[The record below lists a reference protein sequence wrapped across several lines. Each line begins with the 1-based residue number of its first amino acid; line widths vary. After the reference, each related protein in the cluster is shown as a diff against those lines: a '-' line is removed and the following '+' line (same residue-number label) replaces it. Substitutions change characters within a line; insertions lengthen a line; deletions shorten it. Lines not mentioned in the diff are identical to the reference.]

1 MERERAIHVVEKEI
15 NRLES
20 SAKMGGF
27 FANDHLE
34 TDLAM
39 REMLAAY
46 IQEPFV
52 LREHRIRS
60 TRPERARRR
69 Q

>member
-1 MERERAIHVVEKEI
+1 MDRERAIHIVEKEI
-15 NRLES
+15 KRLE
-20 SAKMGGF
+20 AMATMGGF
-27 FANDHLE
+27 FAKDNLE
-34 TDLAM
+34 MALAM

-52 LREHRIRS
+52 LQERRARS

-69 Q
+69 R